1 MPPFGNFGTP
11 AVSKTS
17 KFKSSGFMPSTLQTT
32 GAKSDSNKTTADITA
47 ATIPTLLRLNRSH
60 AIWRGLRL
68 LICLALLAFSILV
81 ADTIAH
87 SLSTTLF

>member
-1 MPPFGNFGTP
+1 MPPLGKVGTP

-17 KFKSSGFMPSTLQTT
+17 KFKSSGLMPNILQTT
-32 GAKSDSNKTTADITA
+32 GAKSESKRTVADIPA

-68 LICLALLAFSILV
+68 LIWPALLALSILV
-81 ADTIAH
+81 AATIAH
-87 SLSTTLF
+87 PFSTR